1 MERLAPVSRRVSA
14 EPPQIEP
21 LAYPVDALAFVNDPT
36 TAEILAALLGA
47 TGQGRVQ
54 FGGLTAAIQVL
65 QSAPCPQLLVIDIS
79 GINDPLGHLD
89 RLADLCPEGTAV
101 VLVGASQDQALQ
113 AELRAMGVVHYLA
126 KPIDP
131 ERMRASILEA
141 AGASHAQFSDAQF
154 ADMHQRPAPEAAAPA
169 AFTDEYPASAEQLPP
184 LSAQP
189 FAQSLAADPLAHRTA
204 APPVAAAPVASD
216 LFAARAGS
224 SDPFSGRAAPPP
236 GAAVAAAAFAPPP
249 NAFSPADPYVA
260 PAQPQVQHLTA
271 HVPASDPFSAPPQ
284 PGAGVPPPMTTQP
297 ASMAMAA
304 QPMPFAPVANIEPL
318 PRPVDLLAFLTEA
331 QSASLVAAII
341 GPHGAAGRVQPG
353 GINAAIAFLKDNASP
368 KILMVDISGVPEP
381 MARVDALAEVCAPGT
396 MVIATGVANDVALYR
411 DLKNAGI
418 YEYLVKPIHP
428 ETLKAVVLEAASGGA
443 KVEPDAQKPVL
454 MVVGTRGGVG
464 ASTVA
469 INIAGTL
476 ARQGKKTIL
485 LDLDL
490 QFGSIALTLD
500 IDPGHGLRE
509 ALDRPERVDS
519 MFLNSSAVK
528 VADNLYVLAA
538 EEGVG
543 EAVTVSGESLSTLLQ
558 ELQRH
563 FDAIVVDLP
572 RHVASANWEAISR
585 AHALLVVADL
595 SLVGIRD
602 TTRLLTASK
611 DMMDQAKVKLM
622 ISSTGGSHGA
632 KIDRKEFETALNRK
646 ADYVLPEDAKSVSAA
661 NRAGRTVVDVASGS
675 RLAAALRDLCIDIVG
690 EPAGEGG
697 EAAAK
702 KKRGIS
708 LFRRR
713 KKE

>member
-1 MERLAPVSRRVSA
+1 VERLAPVSRRVSG

-21 LAYPVDALAFVNDPT
+21 LAYPVDALAFVNDPS
-36 TAEILAALLGA
+36 TAEILAALFGA

-54 FGGLTAAIQVL
+54 FGGLSAAIQVL
-65 QSAPCPQLLVIDIS
+65 QSAPCPQLLVIDIT
-79 GINDPLGHLD
+79 GLNDPLGHLD

-101 VLVGASQDQALQ
+101 VLVGSPQDESLAGD
-113 AELRAMGVVHYLA
+113 LRAMGVVHYLT

-141 AGASHAQFSDAQF
+141 VGASHAQFSDAGVH
-154 ADMHQRPAPEAAAPA
+154 AYTPSAPAPASEANHYERSPELPSLGEQPAAEGAPA
-169 AFTDEYPASAEQLPP
+169 SHAE
-184 LSAQP
+184 
-189 FAQSLAADPLAHRTA
+189 PLAQQA
-204 APPVAAAPVASD
+204 APPPSE
-216 LFAARAGS
+216 
-224 SDPFSGRAAPPP
+224 DPFSRRAAPPM
-236 GAAVAAAAFAPPP
+236 GAD
-249 NAFSPADPYVA
+249 AFSANPAPMAA
-260 PAQPQVQHLTA
+260 PAFTPPTGFDHAEMRTATITAQV
-271 HVPASDPFSAPPQ
+271 PESDPFSAPPQ
-284 PGAGVPPPMTTQP
+284 PGPGIPPPATHQMNSYPVQP
-297 ASMAMAA
+297 VAPMQP
-304 QPMPFAPVANIEPL
+304 QPMPFAPVADVDPL

-331 QSASLVAAII
+331 QSASLVASII
-341 GPHGAAGRVQPG
+341 GPHGSAGRVQPG
-353 GINAAIAFLKDNASP
+353 GINAAIAFLRDNASP
-368 KILMVDISGVPEP
+368 KILLVDISGVPEP

-396 MVIATGVANDVALYR
+396 MVIATGVANDVSLYR
-411 DLKNAGI
+411 DLKNSGI
-418 YEYLVKPIHP
+418 YEYLVKPIQP
-428 ETLKAVVLEAASGGA
+428 DVLKTVVLEAASGGA
-443 KVEPDAQKPVL
+443 KVEPESTKPVL

-528 VADNLYVLAA
+528 VGENLYVLAA
-538 EEGVG
+538 EEAVN
-543 EAVTVSGESLSTLLQ
+543 EAVGVTSESLGTLVH

-563 FDAIVVDLP
+563 FDAIVVDMP
-572 RHVASANWEAISR
+572 RHVAAGNWEAISR
-585 AHALLVVADL
+585 AHAVLIVADL

-611 DMMDQAKVKLM
+611 EAVDPAKIKLM
-622 ISSTGGSHGA
+622 ISYTGGDRGA
-632 KIDRKEFETALNRK
+632 KIDRKEFEAALNRK

-675 RLAAALRDLCIDIVG
+675 KLAGALRDLCLDVVGDAPG
-690 EPAGEGG
+690 EPDGDSV
-697 EAAAK
+697 K
-702 KKRGIS
+702 KKRGMS

-713 KKE
+713 KKD

>member
-1 MERLAPVSRRVSA
+1 VERLAPVSRRVSA

-36 TAEILAALLGA
+36 TAQILAALFGA

-54 FGGLTAAIQVL
+54 FGGISAAIQVL
-65 QSAPCPQLLVIDIS
+65 QSAPCPHLLVIDIS
-79 GINDPLGHLD
+79 GVTDPLGHLD

-101 VLVGASQDQALQ
+101 VLVGSSHDETLQ
-113 AELRAMGVVHYLA
+113 SELRTIGVIHYLA

-131 ERMRASILEA
+131 ERMRSVILEA
-141 AGASHAQFSDAQF
+141 AGASQAQFSD
-154 ADMHQRPAPEAAAPA
+154 PTGGPS
-169 AFTDEYPASAEQLPP
+169 ASVDAR
-184 LSAQP
+184 
-189 FAQSLAADPLAHRTA
+189 RTA
-204 APPVAAAPVASD
+204 TLTNDYAAKGVGAPPPPNRQPYTDS
-216 LFAARAGS
+216 LRPSNLGGFAANS
-224 SDPFSGRAAPPP
+224 LAPPP
-236 GAAVAAAAFAPPP
+236 GAAVGSAVYVPPQ
-249 NAFSPADPYVA
+249 AGFTPADPYVP
-260 PAQPQVQHLTA
+260 PAQPQAEAHATA
-271 HVPASDPFSAPPQ
+271 RIAGYDPFVAPAQ
-284 PGAGVPPPMTTQP
+284 HGPGIPPPVTTP
-297 ASMAMAA
+297 PDSMAA
-304 QPMPFAPVANIEPL
+304 QLVPFAPVADIEPL

-353 GINAAIAFLKDNASP
+353 GINAAVAFLKDNASP
-368 KILMVDISGVPEP
+368 KILFVDISGVLEP
-381 MARVDALAEVCAPGT
+381 MARIDALAEVCAPGT

-418 YEYLVKPIHP
+418 FEYLVKPIHP
-428 ETLKAVVLEAASGGA
+428 ETLKAVVMDAASGG
-443 KVEPDAQKPVL
+443 VRFEPDASKPVL

-519 MFLNSSAVK
+519 MFLNGSAVK
-528 VADNLYVLAA
+528 VAEYLYVLAA
-538 EEGVG
+538 EEGVA
-543 EAVTVSGESLSTLLQ
+543 EAVMVGSESLTTLLR

-572 RHVASANWEAISR
+572 RHVASGNWEAISR
-585 AHALLVVADL
+585 AQAMLIVADL

-611 DMMDQAKVKLM
+611 DMMDAAKIKLM
-622 ISSTGGSHGA
+622 ISSTGGGHGA

-661 NRAGRTVVDVASGS
+661 NRAGRTVIDVASGS
-675 RLAAALRDLCIDIVG
+675 RLAAALRDVCLDLVG
-690 EPAGEGG
+690 EPAGEGEEG
-697 EAAAK
+697 DK
-702 KKRGIS
+702 NKRGIS

-713 KKE
+713 KKG

>member
-1 MERLAPVSRRVSA
+1 MSLTVERLAPVSRRASA

-36 TAEILAALLGA
+36 TAEILAALFGA

-54 FGGLTAAIQVL
+54 FGGLSAAIQVL

-79 GINDPLGHLD
+79 GMTDPLGHLD

-101 VLVGASQDQALQ
+101 VLVGSSQDPTLA
-113 AELRAMGVVHYLA
+113 AELRSMGVVHYLT
-126 KPIDP
+126 KPIDA
-131 ERMRASILEA
+131 ERMRASIMEA
-141 AGASHAQFSDAQF
+141 AGTSTSHFSDPLSARSF
-154 ADMHQRPAPEAAAPA
+154 DSGEPAPLPA
-169 AFTDEYPASAEQLPP
+169 FNNDYARSAGELPP
-184 LSAQP
+184 LGVQP
-189 FAQSLAADPLAHRTA
+189 FADSL
-204 APPVAAAPVASD
+204 
-216 LFAARAGS
+216 
-224 SDPFSGRAAPPP
+224 FSPSTDSPSRRSAPPP
-236 GAAVAAAAFAPPP
+236 GSSVGYARPQPTGFEPAEPFARPS
-249 NAFSPADPYVA
+249 ALS
-260 PAQPQVQHLTA
+260 A
-271 HVPASDPFSAPPQ
+271 HAPASDPFSTPLQSGP
-284 PGAGVPPPMTTQP
+284 GVPPPATTQMG
-297 ASMAMAA
+297 SLTA
-304 QPMPFAPVANIEPL
+304 QPMAFAPAADIDPL

-331 QSASLVAAII
+331 QSASLVAAMI
-341 GPHGAAGRVQPG
+341 GPHGSAGRVQPG
-353 GINAAIAFLKDNASP
+353 GINGAIAFLKENTSP
-368 KILMVDISGVPEP
+368 KILLVDISGVPEP
-381 MARVDALAEVCAPGT
+381 MARIDALAEVCAPGT
-396 MVIATGVANDVALYR
+396 MVIATGAANDVALYR
-411 DLKNAGI
+411 GLKNAGV
-418 YEYLVKPIHP
+418 YEYLVKPIQP
-428 ETLKAVVLEAASGGA
+428 EALKTVVLEAASGGT
-443 KVEPDAQKPVL
+443 KVEPDTGKPIV

-469 INIAGTL
+469 INVAGTL

-528 VADNLYVLAA
+528 VAENLYVLAA

-543 EAVTVSGESLSTLLQ
+543 EAVIVHSEPLTTLLH

-563 FDAIVVDLP
+563 FDAIVVDMP
-572 RHVASANWEAISR
+572 RHVAAGNWEAIGR
-585 AHALLVVADL
+585 AQAVLIVADL

-602 TTRLLTASK
+602 TTRMLTASK
-611 DMMDQAKVKLM
+611 EAIDPAKIKLM
-622 ISSTGGSHGA
+622 ISNTGGDRGA
-632 KIDRKEFETALNRK
+632 KIDRKEFEAALNRK

-661 NRAGRTVVDVASGS
+661 NRAGRTVVDVAPGS
-675 RLAAALRDLCIDIVG
+675 KLAAALRDLCLDVVGNPGEAG
-690 EPAGEGG
+690 EPGAR
-697 EAAAK
+697 